1 MFESETVS
9 WTFFGSEIEVGVG
22 GMPSPCSPSGCASV
36 SSTFSDTFRTLI
48 NIYDGAICTD
58 S

>member
-22 GMPSPCSPSGCASV
+22 DMPSPWFPSGYASV
-36 SSTFSDTFRTLI
+36 SSTLSETFRTLI